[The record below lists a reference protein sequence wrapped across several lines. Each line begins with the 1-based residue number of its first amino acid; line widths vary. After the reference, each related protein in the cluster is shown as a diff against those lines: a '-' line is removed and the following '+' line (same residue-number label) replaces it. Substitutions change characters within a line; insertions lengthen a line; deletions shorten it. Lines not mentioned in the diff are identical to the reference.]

1 MTIHQYIYTNVDLNW
16 VEFRSSVPASSVEW
30 LFLSCLF
37 CHSGLSS
44 HPTCVIPPFWAFYH
58 PAHIHLQ
65 SLTFPRF
72 EHQTRACLPSY
83 QIFYFCAFLEESW
96 TWFKRS
102 FYWDICKIPNSLS
115 NLLYKTF
122 FDRFWMKSS
131 KVFVRRARKN
141 LLCFWCCGP
150 TLAVFLVKY
159 GSGYTKT
166 IDAWTNT
173 DGLFVATFAL

>member
-1 MTIHQYIYTNVDLNW
+1 MQKYSLQNFNSIDISVWQYINICIPMWTWIELNSGLRFQP
-16 VEFRSSVPASSVEW
+16 VRSVEW

-96 TWFKRS
+96 TWFKWS
-102 FYWDICKIPNSLS
+102 FHCDICKIPNSLS
-115 NLLYKTF
+115 NILAQNFLRSVLDEIVKG
-122 FDRFWMKSS
+122 
-131 KVFVRRARKN
+131 
-141 LLCFWCCGP
+141 LCQ
-150 TLAVFLVKY
+150 T
-159 GSGYTKT
+159 ST
-166 IDAWTNT
+166 
-173 DGLFVATFAL
+173 

>member
-1 MTIHQYIYTNVDLNW
+1 MKKILFSNEGFSKCENPVSKILTVLIYQYDSTSIYLYQCGFELSWIQV
-16 VEFRSSVPASSVEW
+16 SSPASSVEW

-83 QIFYFCAFLEESW
+83 QLFYFNFLHLWEKPW
-96 TWFKRS
+96 TRFKWL
-102 FYWDICKIPNSLS
+102 FHWDIWKIQNSLS
-115 NLLYKTF
+115 NILAQNFLRLVLDEIVKG
-122 FDRFWMKSS
+122 
-131 KVFVRRARKN
+131 
-141 LLCFWCCGP
+141 LCQ
-150 TLAVFLVKY
+150 T
-159 GSGYTKT
+159 ST
-166 IDAWTNT
+166 
-173 DGLFVATFAL
+173 